1 MRAGQTSSIGSL
13 LGFLIRRVVLA
24 AVVFAVT
31 SCLAWLVFASAL
43 NPLSVFF
50 PDFKS
55 KDALAAV
62 ARGHLHEPTLA
73 RYWIWVK
80 GMFSGAGFGHTIAYD
95 RPVWPL
101 VEPAFLRTL
110 QLMAF
115 ALVIVVALSV
125 LVGMT
130 SARRR
135 RSAVD
140 VSLRGFAYVAWSIPA
155 FLLALLLQR
164 LVAGVQDTWH
174 VQPFAYNGPPTH
186 GVQDWFQHMVLP
198 AVAVALGLAGAYS
211 RYLRSSLLVVLDAS
225 YITVARAKGL
235 SERRIVRRH
244 ALRNAFIP
252 FTTMIAFDFGA
263 LFGASLAADYVF
275 RLGGMASLF
284 LNQGLFEADPNIIE
298 AELILTALL
307 VIGAGILADVA
318 AGWLD
323 PRVRLT

>member
-1 MRAGQTSSIGSL
+1 M
-13 LGFLIRRVVLA
+13 FVVL
-24 AVVFAVT
+24 

-55 KDALAAV
+55 EDALAAV
-62 ARGHLHEPTLA
+62 ARGHLNESALV
-73 RYWIWVK
+73 RYWLWVK
-80 GMFSGAGFGHTIAYD
+80 GMFSGAGFGHTIAYNQ
-95 RPVWPL
+95 PVWPL
-101 VEPAFLRTL
+101 VEPAFMRTL

-115 ALVIVVALSV
+115 SLAIVVTLSV

-135 RSAVD
+135 RSVLD
-140 VSLRGFAYVAWSIPA
+140 VSLRGFAYLAWSVPA

-164 LVAGVQDTWH
+164 LVAGVQSTWH

-186 GVQDWFQHMVLP
+186 GVKDWFQHMVLP
-198 AVAVALGLAGAYS
+198 SVAVALGLAGAYS
-211 RYLRSSLLVVLDAS
+211 RYLRSSLLHVLDAP
-225 YITVARAKGL
+225 YITVVRAKGL
-235 SERRIVRRH
+235 SEGRLLRRH

-275 RLGGMASLF
+275 RLGGMASVF
-284 LNQGLFEADPNIIE
+284 LNQGLFGADPNVIE

-307 VIGAGILADVA
+307 VIGAGIVADLVA
-318 AGWLD
+318 NRLD
-323 PRVRLT
+323 PRVRLV